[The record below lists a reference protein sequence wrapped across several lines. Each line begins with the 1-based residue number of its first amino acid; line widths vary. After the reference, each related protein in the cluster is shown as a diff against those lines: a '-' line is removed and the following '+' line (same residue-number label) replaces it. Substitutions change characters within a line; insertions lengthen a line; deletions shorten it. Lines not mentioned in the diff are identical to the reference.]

1 MNEDETM
8 DRLQRQF
15 PPLFFCSPATG
26 RRTLPLTVR
35 GRFLHNWKRLLQ
47 NQGTFP
53 LLVHILH

>member
-15 PPLFFCSPATG
+15 PPLFFCSPSTAG
-26 RRTLPLTVR
+26 